1 MAGLKRGY
9 IACLTNLPPLLYYF
23 QYNPGE
29 ISISKTVTYD
39 TKGIAS
45 GDNQSSALDRGYQV
59 QQTPGM
65 ISSLMS
71 SAGGFFSTAEQKRFS
86 REGDRVLTFRL
97 FINGAESGPREPSSF
112 RQDPVDQLFTGG
124 GKPQHILEDL
134 AILESFVYPS
144 PGNILDVLG
153 QAAVSLGMSKKG
165 PGWANIWFAQPPVA
179 SVSLGDIS
187 FEGFVTDL
195 RTKVIQWN
203 SDLEPTRAE
212 VDMTVLEKPDSLT
225 ALINH
230 GKRLFYSTK
239 GSIRQIG
246 TNFEED

>member
-1 MAGLKRGY
+1 MSGLKRGY
-9 IACLTNLPPLLYYF
+9 IACFTNLPPLLYYF

-29 ISISKTVTYD
+29 ISITKTVTYD
-39 TKGIAS
+39 SKGIQPS
-45 GDNQSSALDRGYQV
+45 SDNPNSLDRGYQV
-59 QQTPGM
+59 QQAPGM

-71 SAGGFFSTAEQKRFS
+71 SAGGFFSTAEQKRFA

-97 FINGAESGPREPSSF
+97 FIDGAESGPREPKSF
-112 RQDPVDQLFTGG
+112 RQGG
-124 GKPQHILEDL
+124 DKPAHILEDL
-134 AILESFVYPS
+134 AILESFVYPA

-153 QAAVSLGMSKKG
+153 QAASSLGLSKGKS

-179 SVSLGDIS
+179 TVTLGDIAV
-187 FEGFVTDL
+187 EGFVTDL
-195 RTKVIQWN
+195 RTKVTQWN

-212 VDMTVLEKPDSLT
+212 VDMTVLEKPNSLT
-225 ALINH
+225 SLINH